1 MVPEKYRQFA
11 VVLALFILG
20 LFTFGGMPDV
30 IAHGDGLVKR
40 VQLADSPGLIEKTPE
55 QLARENPRP
64 KYDRGQP
71 TLDVSD
77 DAAMRVM
84 AVKGDGFSTGQ
95 AEPLNLAAGRKID
108 YIAIGQPVDQ
118 VMREL
123 GQVVG
128 LHVVA
133 GPGISGTV
141 RKRHFRGEFASE
153 MEKLAQEYS
162 LFWFADG
169 GVVYVD
175 GLEDQRTKLVKLKNV
190 SKEQVYEAMEEA
202 GMGRA
207 KSRVV
212 VASSDGNARVTGP
225 ESFQKAI
232 EILLAGLEP
241 SDSPDVK
248 IIKYGAKVN

>member
-1 MVPEKYRQFA
+1 
-11 VVLALFILG
+11 
-20 LFTFGGMPDV
+20 MPDV
-30 IAHGDGLVKR
+30 IAHGDGLIKR
-40 VQLADSPGLIEKTPE
+40 VQLSDDPGPAVKTPE
-55 QLARENPRP
+55 QLGRENPRP
-64 KYDRGQP
+64 KYDRGLP
-71 TLDVSD
+71 TLDISD
-77 DAAMRVM
+77 ESMMRTT
-84 AVKGDGFSTGQ
+84 AVKAESLSIAQ
-95 AEPLNLAAGRKID
+95 ADDLNLAAGRKID

-128 LHVVA
+128 LHVIA
-133 GPGISGTV
+133 GPGINGTV

-175 GLEDQRTKLVKLKNV
+175 GLEDQKTKLVKLKNV
-190 SKEQVYEAMEEA
+190 SKEQVYEAMDEA

-207 KSRVV
+207 KSRVI

-225 ESFQKAI
+225 ETFQKAI

-241 SDSPDVK
+241 ADSPDVK